1 MNHYIIDGNNVI
13 GKIAS
18 LKKLQQKDKQGSRE
32 KLVFMIDNFLH
43 DKKVKCTIHFD
54 GFEQVPIKANQC
66 QVIYSNNKTADD
78 KIKIQIEQTKNRK
91 KLTVVTSDNN
101 LKEFARVCSC
111 EVLKS
116 EDFGMM
122 IRNPRTNDEQKIIDE
137 MQKNVNEFRKLFGAD
152 ED

>member
-66 QVIYSNNKTADD
+66 KVIYSNNKTADD

-91 KLTVVTSDNN
+91 NLTVVTSDNN

-116 EDFGMM
+116 EDFGKM
-122 IRNPRTNDEQKIIDE
+122 IRHRSANDEQKIIDE
-137 MQKNVNEFRKLFGAD
+137 MKNNIDEFKKLFGAE